1 MPSFKG
7 FIIGSGLARFTGH
20 IMADRHLIS
29 KRVLIE
35 KRVIGASL
43 DAAAVVTFTPAQMLS
58 GLILRDV
65 GGVHRADKV
74 PTAADLVQALGDQ
87 AFVGASFE
95 FTLENQDGT
104 HNTTP
109 TTNSGD
115 TLLGTMQVDALSSKR
130 FLVVITNVTATTE
143 AYTMYSLGLA
153 VH

>member
-7 FIIGSGLARFTGH
+7 FIIGKGLARFTGH

-35 KRVIGASL
+35 KRVIGAS
-43 DAAAVVTFTPAQMLS
+43 DATAGVTTFTPAGMLS

-65 GGVHRADKV
+65 GGTHRADLV
-74 PTAADLVQALGDQ
+74 PTAVALVAALGDQ

-95 FTLENQDGT
+95 FTLENEDGT

-115 TLLGTMQVDALSSKR
+115 TLLGTMQVDALNSKR
-130 FLVVITNVTATTE
+130 FLVVITNVTPASE